1 MLSRSCLTNRH
12 VSNNGPCG
20 TGRWICYSRLARP
33 LDELSRS
40 GSCWINGLV
49 RWRSFSPHHFCSSVC
64 YTGSVLSLL
73 FLCSNPRLSNHIWR
87 RLIFRKGRQI
97 SLRFLLGLF
106 LGVVLVAL
114 STGSIGEGHDTMVPL
129 GFAASLFGLLAS
141 MISFFVMLAVSVVL
155 LGVISLRRTAELGSQ

>member
-1 MLSRSCLTNRH
+1 
-12 VSNNGPCG
+12 
-20 TGRWICYSRLARP
+20 
-33 LDELSRS
+33 
-40 GSCWINGLV
+40 
-49 RWRSFSPHHFCSSVC
+49 
-64 YTGSVLSLL
+64 
-73 FLCSNPRLSNHIWR
+73 
-87 RLIFRKGRQI
+87 
-97 SLRFLLGLF
+97 LRFLLGLF